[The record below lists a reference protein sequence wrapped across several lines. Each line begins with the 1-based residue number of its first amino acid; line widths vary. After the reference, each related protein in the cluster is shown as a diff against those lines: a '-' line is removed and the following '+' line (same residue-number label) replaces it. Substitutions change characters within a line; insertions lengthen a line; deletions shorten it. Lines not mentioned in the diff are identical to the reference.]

1 MRKLTA
7 ALLAA
12 ALLAGACSAEP
23 DDAPA
28 LPQSRPNPVT
38 GGPTVEGATETVVA
52 AAEAFLGTLSADRR
66 EQALY
71 GRDDLE
77 AMRQWSNLPV
87 GFGGT
92 RNGLRIGELTQEQQ
106 EAALGVAEAVLSDD
120 GFAELQGIIAAGD
133 VLDERGGGDT
143 NFGSDN
149 NFIAFFGEPS
159 RSERFT
165 VQIGGHHLGVTTTY
179 AGGRVSPTPAFT
191 GVDPR
196 WFEVAGRR
204 VEPLR
209 DEADSV
215 FTLLGELPDDVRDRA
230 RLDGTF
236 SDVMVGAGD
245 DGEFPAPSQGV
256 RVSELDPAD
265 RERVTAVIRN
275 WVGDSDE
282 RVAEALMELYRS
294 QYGDTFLAW
303 GGSTRPGDQ
312 GAYLRLDGPRLWIEF
327 SNQEQTG
334 NGDEV
339 HYHSIFRDKQSDYG
353 VAR

>member
-1 MRKLTA
+1 MRKRTA
-7 ALLAA
+7 ALLSA

-23 DDAPA
+23 DAPA

-52 AAEAFLGTLSADRR
+52 AAQAFLATLSADQR

-71 GRDDLE
+71 DRDDLE

-87 GFGGT
+87 GIGGT
-92 RNGLRIGELTQEQQ
+92 RNGLQIGGLAREQQ
-106 EAALGVAEAVLSDD
+106 EAALSVAEAVLSED

-133 VLDERGGGDT
+133 VLDRRGGGDT
-143 NFGSDN
+143 YFGSDR
-149 NFIAFFGEPS
+149 NFIAFFGQPS

-179 AGGRVSPTPAFT
+179 AGGQVSPTPAFT

-215 FTLLGELPDDVRDRA
+215 FALLGALPDDVRARA
-230 RLDGTF
+230 RLEGAF

-245 DGEFPAPSQGV
+245 DGQFPTPSQGV
-256 RVSELDPAD
+256 RVSELAAAD

-282 RVAEALMELYRS
+282 RVGEALMRLYRS
-294 QYGDTFLAW
+294 QYGDTYLAW
-303 GGSTRPGDQ
+303 GGSIRLDDR

-339 HYHSIFRDKQSDYG
+339 HYHSIFRDKKSDYG
-353 VAR
+353 VAQ